1 MERAIK
7 RGTGELDDASSFEEV
22 SFEGYGPGGI
32 AYYIEATTDNNN
44 RTVSE
49 VRHIFTKHGGNMG
62 TNGSVSYL
70 FEQKGMIG
78 VPSEGLDEESF
89 LWKQLKRELKM

>member
-1 MERAIK
+1 MERAINQVNS
-7 RGTGELDDASSFEEV
+7 RIDDASSFEEV

-32 AYYIEATTDNNN
+32 AYYIEAPTDNNN
-44 RTVSE
+44 RTAVE

-78 VPSEGLDEESF
+78 VPG
-89 LWKQLKRELKM
+89 RA